1 MVIVSPASNNSSSS
15 STSQQ
20 NTVRSKFNHH
30 QYHQQSSTMMMTTVE
45 SSNSPINHHNH
56 HQQQRVTTMNTMTCY
71 DRAAVSLSP
80 ANIPPPPQPQS
91 QTSSST
97 STMMITNFSMAELQE
112 IQLKISSIQE
122 TFVLQRI
129 VDLIEERNNR
139 SSCFTIIGNCLQ
151 FDLMRLDSGT
161 LAEIRR
167 LISNYNI

>member
-1 MVIVSPASNNSSSS
+1 MDRSSPNLDSKFTKRNHQHYHGSPMVIVSPASNNSSSS

-20 NTVRSKFNHH
+20 NT
-30 QYHQQSSTMMMTTVE
+30 
-45 SSNSPINHHNH
+45 
-56 HQQQRVTTMNTMTCY
+56 QRVTTMNTMTCY